1 MNEIFYCY
9 KIIQTVIEQ
18 DRNILFIELM
28 DLARSD

>member
-9 KIIQTVIEQ
+9 TIIQTVIEQ